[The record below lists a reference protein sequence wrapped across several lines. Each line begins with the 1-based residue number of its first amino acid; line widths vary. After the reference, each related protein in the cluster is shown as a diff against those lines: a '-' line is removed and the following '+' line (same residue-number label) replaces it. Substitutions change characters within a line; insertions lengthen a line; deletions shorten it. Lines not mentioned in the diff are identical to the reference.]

1 MRNTKC
7 DLGEIHMAG
16 RNLYARMKK
25 VLAAVSVIF
34 RYVPSFVKAF
44 IWDLI
49 SPFSGYCSVAVRYVI
64 VKSEASFCGDNV
76 YIGPRVTIK
85 HLSHLTIGSN
95 VSIHADSYIDA
106 LGTIEIG
113 DNVSIAHQ
121 CSIMSFNHSWN
132 DPSVPIKYN
141 PVFVKKV
148 KIEDDVWVGCAVR
161 IMPGVTIS
169 ERSVVAAGAVVVSD
183 VENNT
188 LVGGV
193 PARKIKRLI
202 ES

>member
-1 MRNTKC
+1 
-7 DLGEIHMAG
+7 MAG
-16 RNLYARMKK
+16 RILYDRVKK
-25 VLAAVSVIF
+25 VLVVTSILF
-34 RYVPSFVKAF
+34 RYVPSFLKTF
-44 IWDLI
+44 IWDAV
-49 SPFSGYCSVAVRYVI
+49 SPFSGYVAVAIRYVI
-64 VKSEASFCGDNV
+64 VKSEARFCGDNV

-95 VSIHADSYIDA
+95 VSVHADSYIDA
-106 LGTIEIG
+106 LGAIEIG

-141 PVFVKKV
+141 PVFAKKV
-148 KIEDDVWVGCAVR
+148 KIADDVWVGCAVR
-161 IMPGVTIS
+161 VMPGVTIS

-183 VENNT
+183 VESNT